1 MTIQQEAYKLI
12 DSLSEDSVKAVIQV
26 MIRMIP
32 SQKNAEANET
42 NTFNSKIQAY
52 ERMRELR
59 KETAAYN
66 ITDYKL
72 ELEEG
77 LKEITIYYDYAGI
90 EKWALG
96 EWKTNKE
103 GTRAY
108 KEYYVSISDKLKVHF
123 HKVKGHSGDMGN
135 DRADELAKS
144 ALGIE

>member
-77 LKEITIYYDYAGI
+77 LE
-90 EKWALG
+90 EKY
-96 EWKTNKE
+96 EE
-103 GTRAY
+103 
-108 KEYYVSISDKLKVHF
+108 
-123 HKVKGHSGDMGN
+123 
-135 DRADELAKS
+135 
-144 ALGIE
+144 LGILADIFLKIHL